1 MSTPTTGRRK
11 KVVVFDYGFGN
22 IRSAERALA
31 RVGAEVEIT
40 RDYDTAMNAEGL
52 LVPGVG
58 AFAACMNGLRRARGD
73 WIVDRRLS
81 GGRPVLG
88 ICVGMQILF
97 AEGIE
102 HGERTEGLDQWPGTV
117 APLEAD
123 VVPHMGW
130 NTVDAPGDSRLFAGL
145 EADARYYFVH
155 SYAVHDWTLE
165 ITNEAMSAPLVTWS
179 THGKPFV
186 AAVENGALWATQFH
200 PEKSG
205 DAGAQLLTNWIG
217 TL

>member
-58 AFAACMNGLRRARGD
+58 AFAACMDGLRQARGD

-117 APLEAD
+117 APLEAE